1 MTGEMNYLKR
11 WSNVMLTKD
20 EISLN
25 VVQRFCKV
33 YNIPCKETAHLQC
46 LINEALE
53 LQHRLT
59 ITHCADVAFSTMND
73 ISLMVTL
80 LEIGEIC
87 ECK

>member
-1 MTGEMNYLKR
+1 
-11 WSNVMLTKD
+11 MLTKD

>member
-1 MTGEMNYLKR
+1 
-11 WSNVMLTKD
+11 MLTKD

-59 ITHCADVAFSTMND
+59 ITHCADVAFSAMND

-80 LEIGEIC
+80 LEIGETS